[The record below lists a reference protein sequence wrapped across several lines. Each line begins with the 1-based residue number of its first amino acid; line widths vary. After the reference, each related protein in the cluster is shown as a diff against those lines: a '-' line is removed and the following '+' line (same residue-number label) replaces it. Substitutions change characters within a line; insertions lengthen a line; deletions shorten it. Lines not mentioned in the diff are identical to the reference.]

1 MSKSKPGPSSYFE
14 SSYFLHQRY
23 EDTALLIFQQQQR
36 KKHDKN
42 FATKLPH
49 MKEANGSHV
58 EYGNYGSKGVIAK
71 PETVSN
77 MKVDINRVESSVCEI
92 L

>member
-23 EDTALLIFQQQQR
+23 EDTSLLIFQQQQQ
-36 KKHDKN
+36 
-42 FATKLPH
+42 
-49 MKEANGSHV
+49 ANGSHV